1 MFVAFIFL
9 LLSCISIQAMDSQSQ
24 DTPLDCKQMLQLL
37 IEFNRPYAQL
47 KDQQSQNMALLS
59 ACNFRK
65 HEAQYEQE
73 DKFLREQLDNLETE
87 FKQQCKLPFK
97 LGENPEAFMIDL
109 LTELNSSCQE
119 LVTTYKNTMDLWYHC
134 KTEPE
139 KATHDNNLKDI
150 EAKIKKKRAEFAAE
164 HTLILDEFVVGTDP
178 ATHFNGLHIIG

>member
-87 FKQQCKLPFK
+87 FKQQCKLSFK
-97 LGENPEAFMIDL
+97 LGENPKAFMIDL

-119 LVTTYKNTMDLWYHC
+119 LTTAYNSTIQLSCDC
-134 KTEPE
+134 KMVQCSNRER
-139 KATHDNNLKDI
+139 
-150 EAKIKKKRAEFAAE
+150 RARRW
-164 HTLILDEFVVGTDP
+164 GP
-178 ATHFNGLHIIG
+178 SRPRPSS